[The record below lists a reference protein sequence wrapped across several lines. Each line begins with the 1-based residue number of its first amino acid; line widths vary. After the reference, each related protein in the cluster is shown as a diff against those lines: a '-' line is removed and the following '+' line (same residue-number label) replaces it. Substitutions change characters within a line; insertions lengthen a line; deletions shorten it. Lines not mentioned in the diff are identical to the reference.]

1 MGEILDVSSRASRS
15 VDFSVSGRTK
25 SPDSRKEPETAET
38 AKTPSPSAAPVSPV
52 LEKSKTKTNQKST
65 TEIEQQKIVKRPSAN
80 RKNQVE
86 TKREEKKYEK
96 VKSDLGVPQAD
107 VQKNAPPSVFEKK
120 KALKEESKKEVL
132 DGSAFEE
139 IEGPSAPV
147 QTGSKGIKNKMRWK
161 IDVEVVDVKGDQ
173 RMTEIIEKASILR
186 TRIKARKC
194 KFSKENEKDTS
205 TTTTTTTDDE
215 PEPNFSEEM
224 IIMCARVLEVV
235 KLESL
240 ISKEI
245 SKPDQ
250 INLRAFCRCG
260 DHEENAEICIEKI
273 ASAVLNTVVQKNE
286 FIRQVMI
293 PGELRMFAVDEKKAK
308 IPMMALMMVRKDL
321 TYFAWEK
328 RNKEVENTIDG
339 TWSGM
344 SIKKGT
350 GSPSVYSTQ
359 LGC

>member
-1 MGEILDVSSRASRS
+1 M
-15 VDFSVSGRTK
+15 
-25 SPDSRKEPETAET
+25 
-38 AKTPSPSAAPVSPV
+38 
-52 LEKSKTKTNQKST
+52 
-65 TEIEQQKIVKRPSAN
+65 KRPSAN

-132 DGSAFEE
+132 DGSAFEVLKNGENIVIVFFQE

-215 PEPNFSEEM
+215 PEPVSFFFQSW
-224 IIMCARVLEVV
+224 
-235 KLESL
+235 
-240 ISKEI
+240 
-245 SKPDQ
+245 
-250 INLRAFCRCG
+250 F
-260 DHEENAEICIEKI
+260 
-273 ASAVLNTVVQKNE
+273 
-286 FIRQVMI
+286 
-293 PGELRMFAVDEKKAK
+293 
-308 IPMMALMMVRKDL
+308 
-321 TYFAWEK
+321 
-328 RNKEVENTIDG
+328 
-339 TWSGM
+339 
-344 SIKKGT
+344 
-350 GSPSVYSTQ
+350 
-359 LGC
+359 